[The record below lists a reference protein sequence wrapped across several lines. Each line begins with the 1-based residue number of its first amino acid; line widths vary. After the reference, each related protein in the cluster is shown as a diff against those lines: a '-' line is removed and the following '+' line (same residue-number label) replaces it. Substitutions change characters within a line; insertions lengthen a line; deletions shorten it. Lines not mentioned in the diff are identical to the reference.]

1 MTEKFWNLVDCIW
14 DNKLKDSGNMT
25 LDRTRISAL
34 KGVINQQLVFH
45 TTEGYTI
52 LAILSTASLTSPK
65 FTHSVVSI
73 IVDA

>member
-1 MTEKFWNLVDCIW
+1 
-14 DNKLKDSGNMT
+14 MT